1 MGQLLFCLLLSEWK
15 DAPTTTLLLHQAA
28 LEGARCMNTSMQV
41 CGFTHT
47 LTSSRREG
55 AGAILRSQCLLGN
68 KSSKGWIVKEA
79 VETPSTLS
87 VALLSTLASDA
98 LPPLWQKVSAQTSNV
113 VNGGA

>member
-1 MGQLLFCLLLSEWK
+1 
-15 DAPTTTLLLHQAA
+15 
-28 LEGARCMNTSMQV
+28 MQV
-41 CGFTHT
+41 CGFTHM

-68 KSSKGWIVKEA
+68 KSSKGWIMKEA

-87 VALLSTLASDA
+87 VALLSLASDA
-98 LPPLWQKVSAQTSNV
+98 LLPLWQKVSAQTSNV